1 MKKRLHLAVSATAL
15 LTLGACGGGVTSIL
29 VPLGAELPGLT
40 RAEQE
45 AFEQGKTV
53 FVTTEDPDEGLGPV
67 FNGRSCGECH
77 LQGGIGGAGND
88 LLLTRVTRI
97 GAGSG
102 ASYRDLTELGGP
114 VLQRRSIREFDPA
127 SPVDPEVVPPG
138 AEHVSLR
145 ITTPLFGAGLIEAI
159 PDSAILSNVRTGD
172 PDGIT
177 GTVNYAVSPL
187 TGLRQIGR
195 FGWKAQVATL
205 DHFSADAYL
214 NEMGITTPK
223 LTEDLKP
230 QGKAIG
236 DVVPEPEDDGEDVGH
251 FASFMR
257 LLAPPSRGPQTD
269 AVLRGEKTF
278 QELRCTT
285 CHVPSMTTGTSA
297 VAVLAYRRAELF
309 SDLLVHDMGDGL
321 ADGIQQGD
329 ASGRQF
335 RTAPLW
341 GLRHRRFFLH
351 DGRATTPEA
360 AIRAHGG
367 EALAARQRY
376 EALSVAQ
383 KQDLAAFLDSL

>member
-1 MKKRLHLAVSATAL
+1 MKKRLYLAVSATAL
-15 LTLGACGGGVTSIL
+15 LALGACGGGVTSIL

-40 RAEQE
+40 RAEHE

-53 FVTTEDPDEGLGPV
+53 FGTTEDPDEGLGPV

-97 GAGSG
+97 GTGSG

-114 VLQRRSIREFDPA
+114 VLQRRSIRELDGTSA
-127 SPVDPEVVPPG
+127 VEPEVVPPG

-159 PDSAILSNVRTGD
+159 PDSTILSNVRTGD

-177 GTVNYAVSPL
+177 GTANYAVSPI
-187 TGLRQIGR
+187 TGLRQLGR

-236 DVVPEPEDDGEDVGH
+236 DVVPEPEDDGEDVGL

-285 CHVPSMTTGTSA
+285 CHVPSMTTGNSA
-297 VAVLAYRRAELF
+297 VAVLAYRRVELF

-321 ADGIQQGD
+321 ADGIQQGE
-329 ASGRQF
+329 ANGRQF

-351 DGRATTPEA
+351 DGRATTLDG

-376 EALSVAQ
+376 EALSAAQ
-383 KQDLAAFLDSL
+383 RQDLDAFLGSL

>member
-15 LTLGACGGGVTSIL
+15 LTLGACGGGATSIL
-29 VPLGAELPGLT
+29 IPLGAELPGLT
-40 RAEQE
+40 RAELD
-45 AFEQGKTV
+45 AFNTGKTV

-67 FNGRSCGECH
+67 FNGRSCAECH
-77 LQGGIGGAGND
+77 LQGGVGGAGND

-114 VLQRRSIREFDPA
+114 VLQRRSIKEIDPKVD
-127 SPVDPEVVPPG
+127 VDPEIVPPE
-138 AEHVSLR
+138 AEHVSRR

-159 PDSAILSNVRTGD
+159 PESEIVKNVRTGD
-172 PDGIT
+172 LDGIT

-187 TGLRQIGR
+187 TGLRQVGR

-205 DHFSADAYL
+205 DHFAADAYL

-236 DVVPEPEDDGEDVGH
+236 DVVPEPEDDGEDLGH
-251 FASFMR
+251 FANFMR
-257 LLAPPSRGPQTD
+257 LLAPPSRGAQTD

-278 QELRCTT
+278 SILRCAT
-285 CHVPSMTTGTSA
+285 CHVPAMTTGSSV
-297 VAVLAYRRAELF
+297 VATLAYRRAELF
-309 SDLLVHDMGDGL
+309 SDLLVHDMGEGL

-341 GLRHRRFFLH
+341 GLRHRLFFLH
-351 DGRATTPEA
+351 DGRATTPDA

-376 EALSVAQ
+376 EALSAAQ
-383 KQDLAAFLDSL
+383 KQDLTAFLGSL